1 MRAKLPI
8 IKTASESGPTRFN
21 IGVNLRPAERE
32 KLIKLMRKRGN
43 SEWQPDEIIEIESP
57 KKIKRLMEE
66 NPQGTQ
72 AIITGGGK

>member
-43 SEWQPDEIIEIESP
+43 SEWQPSVDEIVIESSRESA
-57 KKIKRLMEE
+57 KLMQE
-66 NPQGTQ
+66 PPVGRQ
-72 AIITGGGK
+72 AIIGGR